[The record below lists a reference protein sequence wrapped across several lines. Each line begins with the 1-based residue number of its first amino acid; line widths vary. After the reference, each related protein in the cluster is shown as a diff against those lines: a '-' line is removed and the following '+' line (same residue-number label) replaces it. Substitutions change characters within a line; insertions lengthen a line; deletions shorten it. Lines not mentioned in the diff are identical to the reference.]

1 MVPHAPVHLA
11 SILKPRQECY
21 GDVRVGTIALRT
33 GILTAWTGEPQDAFA
48 GWLDAWMQNPQRFLY
63 RDAED
68 VQVAAVDL
76 VDSGLPNLGLVR
88 QQRQTPA
95 IVGGGV

>member
-33 GILTAWTGEPQDAFA
+33 GILTA
-48 GWLDAWMQNPQRFLY
+48 
-63 RDAED
+63 
-68 VQVAAVDL
+68 
-76 VDSGLPNLGLVR
+76 
-88 QQRQTPA
+88 
-95 IVGGGV
+95 